1 MSLATITGAIIGG
14 IENRI
19 NSLESEVKLPVYTSS
34 TLPASPATGESVYSS
49 DDTSIKTWNGSAW
62 ISVTLS

>member
-1 MSLATITGAIIGG
+1 MSLATITGAVIGG

-19 NSLESEVKLPVYTSS
+19 NSLESEVKLPVYTSI